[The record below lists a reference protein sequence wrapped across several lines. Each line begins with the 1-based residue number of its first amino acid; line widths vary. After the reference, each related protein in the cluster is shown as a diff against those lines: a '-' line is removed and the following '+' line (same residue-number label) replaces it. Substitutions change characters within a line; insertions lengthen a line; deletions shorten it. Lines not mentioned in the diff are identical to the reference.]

1 MNEVTTRSALIVDDN
16 FYNRDLSAIALK
28 HSGYTVDEANNGLE
42 ALSMLQQ
49 RRFDL
54 LILDLAM
61 PEMNG
66 TELLRQL
73 DAHNLMQ
80 NMCIV
85 VMTANPHM
93 ALGDVVD
100 EHADYVLFKP
110 IDIMEFTRFAKRLS
124 DTATPSKALQ
134 S

>member
-1 MNEVTTRSALIVDDN
+1 MSEAATRSALIVDDN
-16 FYNRDLSAIALK
+16 FYNRDLSALALK

-42 ALSMLQQ
+42 ALSILQQ
-49 RRFDL
+49 RHFDL
-54 LILDLAM
+54 LVLDLAM

-73 DAHNLMQ
+73 QARDLMH
-80 NMCIV
+80 NMCVI

-93 ALGDVVD
+93 ALGDVVND
-100 EHADYVLFKP
+100 HADYVLFKP
-110 IDIMEFTRFAKRLS
+110 IDIMEFTRFARRLT
-124 DTATPSKALQ
+124 DTDPSKVLP

>member
-1 MNEVTTRSALIVDDN
+1 MSEVTTRSALIVDDN
-16 FYNRDLSAIALK
+16 YYNRDLSAIALK

-42 ALSMLQQ
+42 ALSLLQQ

-73 DAHNLMQ
+73 SAHNLMQ
-80 NMCIV
+80 NMCVV

-100 EHADYVLFKP
+100 EYADYVLFKP

-124 DTATPSKALQ
+124 DTAHSTVLPS
-134 S
+134 

>member
-1 MNEVTTRSALIVDDN
+1 MSEVTSRSALIVDDN
-16 FYNRDLSAIALK
+16 FYNRDLSAIALR
-28 HSGYTVDEANNGLE
+28 HSGYTVNEAKNGAE
-42 ALSMLQQ
+42 ALLMLQRQ
-49 RRFDL
+49 HFDL
-54 LILDLAM
+54 LVLDLAM

-73 DAHNLMQ
+73 NARNLKHD
-80 NMCIV
+80 MCVI

-110 IDIMEFTRFAKRLS
+110 IDIMEFTRFTKRLS
-124 DTATPSKALQ
+124 ETSRPAMLS